1 MQMSYGTSIKV
12 ESIVDLEKTLS
23 LPQIW
28 KLSSLSVLAKAKT
41 RKKENVTLKGKTMW
55 ISVLQKE
62 SSITC
67 VNCPVSK

>member
-28 KLSSLSVLAKAKT
+28 KLKFTLCVSKSKD
-41 RKKENVTLKGKTMW
+41 KKEGKCNFKRENNVN
-55 ISVLQKE
+55 KE
-62 SSITC
+62 SSNTC